1 MGVSLNA
8 VKDAALSL
16 DLDARAKLVESL
28 ILSIDLPSEAENLQL
43 WVEEAE
49 SRLRELR
56 SGKAREIP
64 AADVFSDIRSKL
76 SC

>member
-28 ILSIDLPSEAENLQL
+28 ILSIDLPSEPFFYAILFKILGANY
-43 WVEEAE
+43 
-49 SRLRELR
+49 
-56 SGKAREIP
+56 P
-64 AADVFSDIRSKL
+64 L
-76 SC
+76 ST